1 MEQLIT
7 SPFFGIALT
16 ALAYALGMKI
26 QKRTGLVICNGLV
39 LATIIVIIVLTV
51 FHIPYEAYYAGGSV
65 INLFLSPATVC
76 LAVSIY
82 NKKDILKKNLLPVL
96 AGCTAGSVASVLSVA
111 LGCRLFGL
119 DRALTASLLPKSVT
133 TPIATALAEGHGGI
147 ISITATAVIF
157 TGMVGNLMAPF
168 LIRAFRIK
176 SPLEAGLGIGTCSHA
191 LGTAKAMELGEAE
204 GAMSSVA
211 IGLCGVIT
219 TILALFFEYLL

>member
-1 MEQLIT
+1 MMEQLIT

-16 ALAYALGMKI
+16 ALAYALGMNI

-39 LATIIVIIVLTV
+39 LATIMVIIVLTV

-119 DRALTASLLPKSVT
+119 DRALTASLLLKSVT
-133 TPIATALAEGHGGI
+133 TPIATALAEGHARDHFHHCHSGHIYRHGGKPD
-147 ISITATAVIF
+147 
-157 TGMVGNLMAPF
+157 G
-168 LIRAFRIK
+168 
-176 SPLEAGLGIGTCSHA
+176 
-191 LGTAKAMELGEAE
+191 
-204 GAMSSVA
+204 
-211 IGLCGVIT
+211 
-219 TILALFFEYLL
+219 ALFDPGLSDKKPAGGRTGDRHL